1 MQTAVIEAL
10 APRFHHIHMRVGY
23 DHGPQVP
30 DPRAAK
36 WLPYTEGH
44 ERWWDAIQAAAERRG
59 AEEVTVTTEF
69 GPPNYQVRGGK
80 IESGIVVWG
89 LRCLALSVL
98 GDINRGMVGACSKSP
113 LLGRT
118 NSRH

>member
-1 MQTAVIEAL
+1 MPSLLMPPLLCSCMQTAVIEAL

-30 DPRAAK
+30 DPRADK

-44 ERWWDAIQAAAERRG
+44 ERWWDAIQAAARERG

-69 GPPNYQVRGGK
+69 GPPSYQVKGNGA
-80 IESGIVVWG
+80 G
-89 LRCLALSVL
+89 
-98 GDINRGMVGACSKSP
+98 NRDTGSS
-113 LLGRT
+113 
-118 NSRH
+118 